1 MQHQPPRKQII
12 SQESKKTQPFLIW
25 PALVAFILIVTI
37 SGVFYV
43 KKINKQKGALE
54 KKLSENKQ
62 VEADANLQVPTI
74 SPKETS
80 RAIRNEDFQLVDIR
94 EENEFIL
101 KHIEAS
107 INIPL
112 TKLEDKLNLLSK
124 TKTIIIIDRTD
135 SPNGRI
141 LTEHLQ
147 KEGLTVKYLDGGI
160 INYAH
165 NEFGLV
171 TLGNPLIQSDLLKV
185 TSYTAKEIIEQL
197 LDGSRLKFIDT
208 RSAVDFALDHIDGS
222 INIPLE
228 ELEKKKDKLPVRS
241 FIVLDKDP
249 IRSFQAAVRLYD
261 MNVLGVYNCKDTY
274 NDMKDTIANIG
285 KEEPADK

>member
-1 MQHQPPRKQII
+1 M
-12 SQESKKTQPFLIW
+12 
-25 PALVAFILIVTI
+25 
-37 SGVFYV
+37 
-43 KKINKQKGALE
+43 
-54 KKLSENKQ
+54 
-62 VEADANLQVPTI
+62 
-74 SPKETS
+74 
-80 RAIRNEDFQLVDIR
+80 DIR